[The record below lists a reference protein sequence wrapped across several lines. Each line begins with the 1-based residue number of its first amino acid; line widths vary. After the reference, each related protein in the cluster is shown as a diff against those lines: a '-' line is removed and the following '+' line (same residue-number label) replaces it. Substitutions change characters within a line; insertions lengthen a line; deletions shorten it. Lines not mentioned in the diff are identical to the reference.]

1 MSDKASAV
9 PDPTP
14 TRIRRNTA
22 CTSCR
27 DSKVKCNASSVPDQS
42 CYRCCKLGIQCV
54 VDRSH
59 KRTTRRSK
67 LEELEKEVLTIKNA
81 VQNAPGLTPS
91 PTPHGRLSGPASGPS
106 PNLSPTTYS
115 SLPERPRA
123 PLPALPSPQN
133 PEREARLAPATGAY
147 LTPTSEPRQPTQ
159 PRALGSKVL
168 PAEEVEYY
176 FDQYFKH
183 FHPYFPIVRIREP
196 NRVYAAC
203 PILFWT
209 IITVACRAYACDAEL
224 FSFLAQ
230 NLPREVWA
238 VAMTPPLDLP
248 AINALLVLSAWRFPS
263 AKNSGDPSSSY
274 VAIAMNASLMPG
286 LHTGRGAHRGI
297 FKCLPSQDGN

>member
-27 DSKVKCNASSVPDQS
+27 DSK
-42 CYRCCKLGIQCV
+42 
-54 VDRSH
+54 
-59 KRTTRRSK
+59 
-67 LEELEKEVLTIKNA
+67 ELEKEVLTIKNA

-183 FHPYFPIVRIREP
+183 FHPYFPIVRIRKP

>member
-1 MSDKASAV
+1 M
-9 PDPTP
+9 
-14 TRIRRNTA
+14 
-22 CTSCR
+22 
-27 DSKVKCNASSVPDQS
+27 
-42 CYRCCKLGIQCV
+42 
-54 VDRSH
+54 
-59 KRTTRRSK
+59 
-67 LEELEKEVLTIKNA
+67 LTIKNA

-183 FHPYFPIVRIREP
+183 FHPYFPIVRIRKP